1 MNGFRHSEMSVST
14 PAIDSLRKQ
23 RAAML
28 SVGSNTAL
36 VIVKLAVGL
45 AIGSVAV
52 ISEAVH
58 SAMDLV
64 AALIAFAAVRAS
76 GRPADA
82 DHPFGH
88 GKAENISG
96 AIEALL
102 IFAAAAWIV
111 REAAL
116 KLAHA
121 ETLEMAHWGA
131 AVMLL
136 SCVVNIAV
144 SSHLFRV
151 ARETDSIALEADA
164 WHLRTDVYTSAG
176 VMFALGA
183 IWVGESLVPG
193 VHFHWFD
200 PVAAIAVALLIIRA
214 AWRLT
219 AESVRDLMDA
229 SLPPEEERW
238 IRDYIARLTPT
249 IRGYH
254 RLRTRK
260 AGGRRF
266 IEFHLLVESDMS
278 VEDAHRICDVM
289 GCDIEER
296 FPFSSVTIHVEPC
309 NGDCKPNCRAGCL
322 LSREEREE
330 LWPGAGEKGG
340 SGQE

>member
-1 MNGFRHSEMSVST
+1 
-14 PAIDSLRKQ
+14 
-23 RAAML
+23 ML
-28 SVGSNTAL
+28 SIGSNTLL
-36 VIVKLAVGL
+36 VAVKLFVGIS
-45 AIGSVAV
+45 IGSVAV
-52 ISEAVH
+52 VSEAIH

-64 AALIAFAAVRAS
+64 AALIAYAAVCAS

-82 DHPFGH
+82 GHPFGH

-102 IFAAAAWIV
+102 IFAAAAWII

-121 ETLEMAHWGA
+121 ETLKMAHWGA

-176 VMFALGA
+176 VMLALGA
-183 IWVGESLVPG
+183 IWLGESLAPG
-193 VHFHWFD
+193 RHFHWFD
-200 PVAAIAVALLIIRA
+200 PVAAIAVALLILRA

-219 AESVRDLMDA
+219 VDSVRDLMDS

-238 IRDYIARLTPT
+238 IRDYISRLTPT
-249 IRGYH
+249 IRGFH

-289 GCDIEER
+289 GCDIEDR
-296 FPFSSVTIHVEPC
+296 FPSSSVTIHVEPC
-309 NGDCKPNCRAGCL
+309 NGDCKPYCREGCL
-322 LSREEREE
+322 LDAREREE
-330 LWPGAGEKGG
+330 LWPGRAE
-340 SGQE
+340 SSASRQE

>member
-1 MNGFRHSEMSVST
+1 M
-14 PAIDSLRKQ
+14 DSLHKQ

-28 SVGSNTAL
+28 SVGSNTVL

-45 AIGSVAV
+45 SIGSVAV
-52 ISEAVH
+52 VSEAVH

-76 GRPADA
+76 GKPADA
-82 DHPFGH
+82 GHPFGH

-102 IFAAAAWIV
+102 IFAAAAWII
-111 REAAL
+111 REAIH
-116 KLAHA
+116 KLAQS
-121 ETLEMAHWGA
+121 ETLELAHWGA

-136 SCVVNIAV
+136 SCVLNTAV

-183 IWVGESLVPG
+183 IWLGEWLVPG
-193 VHFHWFD
+193 AHFHWFD
-200 PVAAIAVALLIIRA
+200 PVAAIAVALLIVRA

-219 AESVRDLMDA
+219 AESARDLMDA
-229 SLPPEEERW
+229 SLPAEEEAW

-249 IRGYH
+249 VRGFH

-289 GCDIEER
+289 QCDIEQR

-309 NGDCKPNCRAGCL
+309 NGDCRPRCRSGCL
-322 LSREEREE
+322 LSAGEREE
-330 LWPGAGEKGG
+330 LWPEKERGGAT
-340 SGQE
+340 GQE